1 MSGRGSQHAVPN
13 ITSAI
18 QDPDKTRRA
27 LVGRVLPHT
36 LSELFGFIKFDDNH
50 NIPKRSLIRTIPCI
64 ESNITLQKPHFDQ
77 RYKMQNEKE

>member
-36 LSELFGFIKFDDNH
+36 LSELFGFIKFDDNY
-50 NIPKRSLIRTIPCI
+50 NVFLNGALSGLYPVLNQILPCK
-64 ESNITLQKPHFDQ
+64 NHFDQ